1 MFTRF
6 ALIAAAAALLAAC
19 TPPAQNAA
27 NPNANPNVGNN
38 GAPNQATMQT
48 RLNSEQ
54 REQLETLIKSYLD
67 ASAANN
73 AQGFGPSGINDE
85 IADLQPGADH
95 RWRINLRR
103 GVSYRILGVC
113 DNECSDVDIE
123 VLDSSGAVVGSDVL
137 ADDIPIVNVQP
148 GSDTSYN
155 VRIMLKNCTVAPC
168 YVGARVLQQG
178 A

>member
-1 MFTRF
+1 MR
-6 ALIAAAAALLAAC
+6 ALCFVLAAAALAAC
-19 TPPAQNAA
+19 TPPAQNSA
-27 NPNANPNVGNN
+27 NPNGNPNAAGQ
-38 GAPNQATMQT
+38 APSQSTQQA
-48 RLNSEQ
+48 RLDSEQ
-54 REQLETLIKSYLD
+54 REQLEALTRSYLD
-67 ASAANN
+67 ASATNN

-85 IADLQPGADH
+85 IASLQPGADH
-95 RWRINLRR
+95 RWRVNLRG

-137 ADDIPIVNVQP
+137 TDDIPIVNVEP
-148 GSDTSYN
+148 RTDTTYN

-178 A
+178 

>member
-1 MFTRF
+1 MR
-6 ALIAAAAALLAAC
+6 ALKIVLALGAAAALAAC
-19 TPPAQNAA
+19 
-27 NPNANPNVGNN
+27 NPSAVPGGNTSEN
-38 GAPNQATMQT
+38 SGAPAIGTQQA
-48 RLNSEQ
+48 RLDAQQ
-54 REQLETLIKSYLD
+54 REQLEALTRSYLD

-85 IADLQPGADH
+85 IASLQPGADH
-95 RWRINLRR
+95 RWRVNLRG

-123 VLDSSGAVVGSDVL
+123 LLDSSGAVVGSDVL
-137 ADDIPIVNVQP
+137 TDDIPIVNVQP
-148 GSDTSYN
+148 GSDTTYN